1 MISPARRAS
10 MATVALSASPTAT
23 ATNTAPTCSSR
34 SIAARRPASRW
45 RMSTA
50 TSALAVFAEASANAG
65 PSPTCANGLESS
77 SPSRTPGHQR
87 KPPRYSTAMPRPVAG
102 QKAPAGPVSRRAS
115 PPLAKA

>member
-1 MISPARRAS
+1 

-50 TSALAVFAEASANAG
+50 TSALAMFAGRFGERRARAARANA
-65 PSPTCANGLESS
+65 LESS
-77 SPSRTPGHQR
+77 SPRRTPGHQR
-87 KPPRYSTAMPRPVAG
+87 KPPRYSTAMPTPVAG
-102 QKAPAGPVSRRAS
+102 QKAPAGPVSNSAS